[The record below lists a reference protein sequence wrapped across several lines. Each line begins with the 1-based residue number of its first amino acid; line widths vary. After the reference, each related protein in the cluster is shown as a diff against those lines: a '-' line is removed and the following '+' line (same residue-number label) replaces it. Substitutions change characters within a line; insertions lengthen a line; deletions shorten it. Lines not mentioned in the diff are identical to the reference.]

1 MRLVSRC
8 FNNIITKIMISL
20 YISSGTVLASENEMA
35 AKAFPDQVM
44 IRVGA
49 YFIDS
54 SNTQFSVNST
64 GTLGLGASI
73 DYRKDLGGEQRDTI
87 PRIDAYYRFN
97 DRHRIDFT
105 SFSIG
110 RVGERTLTAAIDI
123 GDTTFVVDETLHS
136 DIEYTLYKLGYSYS
150 YYHSSK
156 VELSFTAGLHIVR
169 YDLEFINANSSKI
182 EATGVNAPLPVLGLR
197 MGYTI
202 TPRWSVQYLV
212 EAFAINYEDTFKGSL
227 INFELN
233 TEYRLFENVA
243 IGIGIASLGLDV
255 EVTSDD
261 WRGKVA
267 DNYRGFTAFGTIY
280 F

>member
-1 MRLVSRC
+1 MVSLC
-8 FNNIITKIMISL
+8 
-20 YISSGTVLASENEMA
+20 ISSGTVLASENEMA

-123 GDTTFVVDETLHS
+123 GDTIFVVDETLHS

-169 YDLEFINANSSKI
+169 YD
-182 EATGVNAPLPVLGLR
+182 
-197 MGYTI
+197 
-202 TPRWSVQYLV
+202 
-212 EAFAINYEDTFKGSL
+212 
-227 INFELN
+227 
-233 TEYRLFENVA
+233 EYRLFKNFA

-261 WRGKVA
+261 WRGAVT